1 MTKSEAKELA
11 KIKLFHSMGHHDTAA
26 RSLSYLIRA
35 TKTNTNKAELMKTAQ
50 ALKLTANPEFLV

>member
-1 MTKSEAKELA
+1 MTKSEAKELQ

-35 TKTNTNKAELMKTAQ
+35 TRTSSNKAEMMKTAE
-50 ALKLTANPEFLV
+50 ALKLTANPDFIV

>member
-1 MTKSEAKELA
+1 MTKSEAKELN

-35 TKTNTNKAELMKTAQ
+35 TKTSTNKAEFMKTAE
-50 ALKLTANPEFLV
+50 ALKLTQNAEFIV

>member
-1 MTKSEAKELA
+1 MTKSESKELA

-35 TKTNTNKAELMKTAQ
+35 TKTSANKAEFSKVAQ
-50 ALKLTANPEFLV
+50 ALKLTNNPEFIV